1 MIRLT
6 RVDKEPEY
14 DMGGCVICREND
26 FSVDKFDD
34 RIVIICD
41 QCEKEYHVG
50 CLWDIG
56 LCELEELPKEKW
68 FYCDDFSQIYV
79 ALQTSV
85 STGAYTIPTPLS
97 ELIIR
102 KHKERGLCT
111 HELIPVMVY
120 GRNISGQEFGGTYC
134 IVFILNSIVVSIRLL
149 RIFGCN
155 IDELPLVATSREYQE
170 KGDAKSIWTKKL
182 GFHKMSED
190 QLSKYLKEGLYYF
203 KTMKEHYGLEPSMDH
218 YGAMVDLL
226 GRAGKL
232 VMPMIVQLFL
242 CKKAIFMFQKIS
254 FHRFKKLSAVVF
266 LSRCL
271 TLG

>member
-111 HELIPVMVY
+111 
-120 GRNISGQEFGGTYC
+120 
-134 IVFILNSIVVSIRLL
+134 LL

-170 KGDAKSIWTKKL
+170 KEKWFLPAAGDAKSIWTKKL

-232 VMPMIVQLFL
+232 VMPMIVQE
-242 CKKAIFMFQKIS
+242 
-254 FHRFKKLSAVVF
+254 AVSGSVF
-266 LSRCL
+266 VQMPN
-271 TLG
+271 TW